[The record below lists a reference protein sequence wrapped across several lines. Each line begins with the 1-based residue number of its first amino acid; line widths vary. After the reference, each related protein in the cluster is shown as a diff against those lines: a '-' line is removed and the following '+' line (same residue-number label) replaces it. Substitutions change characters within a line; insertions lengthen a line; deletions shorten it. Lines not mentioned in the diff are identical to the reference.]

1 MLPSII
7 ITKNQRP
14 SLPIDPEHMPQL
26 AVWPPV
32 QLGLFWETLGY
43 AHLTAINHPRP
54 VYYDIWLEAMPGG
67 RFRVR
72 KASGIVGRTSDI
84 RKWNFDRLADA
95 TKYFTVKI
103 RQKTN
108 LERKSPRKYRIDIE
122 PASSCGYRAR
132 VEKARGEIFGRSFG
146 WCR

>member
-7 ITKNQRP
+7 TKNHRP
-14 SLPIDPEHMPQL
+14 SFPIDPEHLPQC
-26 AVWPPV
+26 AVRPPV
-32 QLGLFWETLGY
+32 QLGLFWETLRY
-43 AHLTAINHPRP
+43 ARLTTINHPRA
-54 VYYDIWLEAMPGG
+54 VYYDIWLEAMTGG

-72 KASGIVGRTSDI
+72 KASGIVGRAPDI

-95 TKYFTVKI
+95 TNYYTTKI

-122 PASSCGYRAR
+122 N
-132 VEKARGEIFGRSFG
+132 
-146 WCR
+146 

>member
-7 ITKNQRP
+7 TKNHRP
-14 SLPIDPEHMPQL
+14 SLPIDPKHLPQR
-26 AVWPPV
+26 AVRSPV
-32 QLGLFWETLGY
+32 QLGLFSETLRY
-43 AHLTAINHPRP
+43 ARLTAINHPRP
-54 VYYDIWLEAMPGG
+54 VYYDIWLEAMAGG

-72 KASGIVGRTSDI
+72 KTSGIVGRAPDS
-84 RKWNFDRLADA
+84 RKWNFDSMADA

-122 PASSCGYRAR
+122 TR
-132 VEKARGEIFGRSFG
+132 
-146 WCR
+146 

>member
-7 ITKNQRP
+7 KKNLRP
-14 SLPIDPEHMPQL
+14 GFPINPKHL
-26 AVWPPV
+26 WRRSVRLPV
-32 QLGLFWETLGY
+32 QLGLFWKTLRY
-43 AHLTAINHPRP
+43 VRLTAINHPRP
-54 VYYDIWLEAMPGG
+54 VYYDIWLEAMADG

-72 KASGIVGRTSDI
+72 KASGIVERAPDI
-84 RKWNFDRLADA
+84 RKWDFDSLAEA

-122 PASSCGYRAR
+122 TR
-132 VEKARGEIFGRSFG
+132 
-146 WCR
+146 